1 MLMRRKAG
9 KGPTQSVIC
18 LNFIQEV
25 AMETTARFVYSST
38 NHGRLGGI
46 ASGVIWLTMLSNLV
60 PADAG
65 ADPEVKAQ
73 VQANYG
79 KLPLNFEINQG
90 QTDAQVKFLSRGSGY
105 TLFLTP
111 TEAVVS
117 LNRPKAHHPKLSSLS
132 EFFSPSLSKSLPFSE
147 ESGTVLRMQFV
158 GSTPA
163 PQILGEEA
171 LPGRVNYLIGK
182 EPNQWLRGIPT
193 FAKVTYQGI
202 YPGVDL
208 VYYGKQGQLE
218 YDFVVAPG
226 ADPGQIKLA
235 FQGAD
240 YIGVN
245 RGGELELHAGTDEL
259 RMRKPAIYQEIDG
272 VRKPI
277 DGRYVVEDGQEV
289 GFQMATYD
297 TTRPLIIDPVLTY
310 STYLGG
316 SGEDEGFSIAV
327 DRRGQAYVTGQTNST
342 DFPTQNALQPI
353 NDNSSD
359 VFVVQLTADGRSLR
373 YLTYLGGSKID
384 QGFGIA
390 VDQRGCAYITGRT
403 LSPDFPIMNA
413 LHPFLGSDFDDA
425 FVAKLS
431 ADGSALRY
439 STYLGGEG
447 DDQGSDITVD
457 QRGRAYV
464 TGWTSSPNFPT
475 VNAFQS
481 TLAGARD
488 AFIAQFSPNGRSLRY
503 ATYLGGAG
511 EDYGSGIAVG
521 RQGRAYVT
529 GGTRSFDFPI
539 VKALQP
545 SLGGVADAFV
555 AQFSAGGNALRYSTY
570 LGGSDGEG
578 GSDIAVD
585 QRDRAYVT
593 GPTLSLDFPTLNALQ
608 PHIGGGVRHSDAF
621 VSQLT
626 ADGAALKYSTYLGGS
641 GFEVGSGIAVDR
653 WGHALV
659 TGSTELGGIPIVNA
673 VQPIASGYR
682 DAFVAKFAPDGAT
695 LRYSTY
701 LGGRGDNVGHAI
713 AVDQRGHAYV
723 TGRTISQNFP
733 TKNSLQPASGG
744 GSDAFVTKIESN
756 DRP

>member
-1 MLMRRKAG
+1 
-9 KGPTQSVIC
+9 
-18 LNFIQEV
+18 
-25 AMETTARFVYSST
+25 METTARFVYSNT
-38 NHGRLGGI
+38 NRGRVGGM
-46 ASGVIWLTMLSNLV
+46 ASGMIWLTLMLSNWM
-60 PADAG
+60 PAAAG

-79 KLPLNFEINQG
+79 KLPLSFELNEG
-90 QTDAQVKFLSRGSGY
+90 QTDAQVKFLSRGPGY

-111 TEAVVS
+111 NEAVVS
-117 LNRPKAHHPKLSSLS
+117 LKRPKVHHRSTPSSS
-132 EFFSPSLSKSLPFSE
+132 TEFFFSPLSQSLPLSE
-147 ESGTVLRMQFV
+147 ESGSVLRIQFV

-163 PQILGEEA
+163 PQILGKKA
-171 LPGRVNYLIGK
+171 LPGHVNYLIGK
-182 EPNQWLRGIPT
+182 EPNQWHRGIPT
-193 FAKVTYQGI
+193 FAKVNYQDM

-226 ADPGQIKLA
+226 ADPGLIKLA

-240 YIGVN
+240 HIVVN
-245 RGGELELHAGTDEL
+245 RGGELELHVGSGEV

-277 DGRYVVEDGQEV
+277 DGRYVIEDGQKV

-297 TTRPLIIDPVLTY
+297 TTRPLIIDPVLAY

-316 SGEDEGFSIAV
+316 SGDEDSFSIAV

-342 DFPTQNALQPI
+342 DFPAQSPFQPI
-353 NDNSSD
+353 NDNPGD
-359 VFVVQLTADGRSLR
+359 MFVAQLSADGRSLR

-403 LSPDFPIMNA
+403 LSPDFPMMNA
-413 LHPFLGSDFDDA
+413 IQPFLSSDFDDA
-425 FVAKLS
+425 FVAKLTP
-431 ADGSALRY
+431 DGSALRY

-447 DDQGSDITVD
+447 DDQGSDISVD
-457 QRGRAYV
+457 SRGRAFV
-464 TGWTSSPNFPT
+464 AGWTRSSDFPT
-475 VNAFQS
+475 VNAFQPA
-481 TLAGARD
+481 LAGESD
-488 AFIAQFSPNGRSLRY
+488 AFVVQFSPNGRSLRY

-511 EDYGSGIAVG
+511 EDYGSGIAVE

-529 GGTRSFDFPI
+529 GGTRSLDFPI
-539 VKALQP
+539 VNALQP
-545 SLGGVADAFV
+545 SLSGVSDAFV
-555 AQFSAGGNALRYSTY
+555 AQFSAGGNELRYATY

-585 QRDRAYVT
+585 QRGRAFVT
-593 GPTLSLDFPTLNALQ
+593 GTTVSLDFPTLNAFQ
-608 PHIGGGVRHSDAF
+608 PNIGGGVRRSDAF
-621 VSQLT
+621 VAQLT
-626 ADGAALKYSTYLGGS
+626 ADGAALKYSTYLGGN

-653 WGHALV
+653 RGHAFV

-673 VQPIASGYR
+673 VQPISSGYR
-682 DAFVAKFAPDGAT
+682 DVFVAKFAPDGAT

-713 AVDQRGHAYV
+713 AVDRRGDAYV

-733 TKNSLQPASGG
+733 TKNSLQPISGG

>member
-1 MLMRRKAG
+1 
-9 KGPTQSVIC
+9 
-18 LNFIQEV
+18 
-25 AMETTARFVYSST
+25 METTARIVYSST
-38 NHGRLGGI
+38 NHGRLGGM

-79 KLPLNFEINQG
+79 KLPLSFEINQG

-147 ESGTVLRMQFV
+147 ESGIVLRMQFV

-193 FAKVTYQGI
+193 FAKVTYQGM

-226 ADPGQIKLA
+226 ADPSQIKLA

-240 YIGVN
+240 YIVVN

-259 RMRKPAIYQEIDG
+259 RMNKPAIYQEIDG

-277 DGRYVVEDGQEV
+277 DGRYVVEDDQEV

-342 DFPTQNALQPI
+342 DFPTQNAFQPI

-373 YLTYLGGSKID
+373 YLTYLGGNKID

-425 FVAKLS
+425 FVAKLT

-464 TGWTSSPNFPT
+464 TGWTSSSNFPT

-545 SLGGVADAFV
+545 SLGGVEDAFV

-608 PHIGGGVRHSDAF
+608 PHIGGGVRHSDTF

-733 TKNSLQPASGG
+733 TKNALQPASGG